1 VIFSTL
7 RKFDGQQ
14 SRDLT
19 AQDVKQIGGR
29 AGRYGMHD
37 VGIVGVLGGAGNPDF
52 VQHMLAAAPQPPVDL
67 RPLVQPDADIV
78 TAVAAEIGS
87 DSLFD
92 VLARIKR
99 AVLRKDDPNYRL
111 ADLAQPLEIA
121 AVVDGVGGLSLQ
133 TRWIYAM
140 CPVDE
145 RDYGI
150 NRLARWARD
159 HAAGQDVPP
168 PQAGHLP
175 SPERTQHQQLERAE
189 KIYKRL
195 VAWRWMS
202 QRFPDIYRDHDAAEA
217 ERLRLDTWIEAVLSH
232 QRRGRVALAA

>member
-1 VIFSTL
+1 
-7 RKFDGQQ
+7 
-14 SRDLT
+14 
-19 AQDVKQIGGR
+19 
-29 AGRYGMHD
+29 
-37 VGIVGVLGGAGNPDF
+37 
-52 VQHMLAAAPQPPVDL
+52 MLAAPPRPPEDL

-87 DSLFD
+87 DSLFG

-121 AVVDGVGGLSLQ
+121 AVVDGIGGLSLQ

-145 RDYGI
+145 RDYGTA
-150 NRLARWARD
+150 RLARWARE
-159 HAAGQDVPP
+159 HAVGQDVPP
-168 PQAGHLP
+168 PLAGHLP
-175 SPERTQHQQLERAE
+175 SPERAQPQQLERAE

-202 QRFPDIYRDHDAAEA
+202 QRFPDTYRDHDAAEQ
-217 ERLRLDTWIEAVLSH
+217 ERLRLDAWIETVLSQ
-232 QRRGRVALAA
+232 QRRSRATLAA